1 MSLSKRGSPAVQACK
16 ILVDQLGGPKNAT
29 KYTFVDACAGA
40 GGPTPLI
47 EQRMNEQLKSA
58 GLDSVRFVLTDLWP
72 DIKAWKDITSRSE
85 NISYIEQPIDA
96 TKGVRL
102 SGPDGKECR
111 MFNLSFHHFD
121 DAVAEKVLASA
132 VESADAFVIFELTH
146 RTLPALLNTTLI
158 ILSPFITTLMDW
170 YWSPMYLL
178 FTYIIPLIPIFYA
191 IDGYV
196 SCARCRTADETWDLL
211 TRHTG
216 LSVREWELKNGWE
229 LSSGQQVVLPPF
241 GTLYWYTGVIRQRV

>member
-16 ILVDQLGGPKNAT
+16 ILVDQLGGPKNAA

-47 EQRMNEQLKSA
+47 EQRMNEQLRSA

-132 VESADAFVIFELTH
+132 VESADAFV
-146 RTLPALLNTTLI
+146 
-158 ILSPFITTLMDW
+158 
-170 YWSPMYLL
+170 
-178 FTYIIPLIPIFYA
+178 
-191 IDGYV
+191 
-196 SCARCRTADETWDLL
+196 
-211 TRHTG
+211 
-216 LSVREWELKNGWE
+216 
-229 LSSGQQVVLPPF
+229 
-241 GTLYWYTGVIRQRV
+241 